1 MARNGQQNTSFM
13 AVEHAQRAED
23 GTSVKSP
30 APAGD
35 NQISSS
41 SSNTI
46 TSDTINHPAIHPTV
60 NDPTPPRRLSSGDE
74 DPARPRKR
82 PATLASIQQI
92 EVLNA
97 EHIAARQQERKSP
110 PSHLLGHAGFH
121 RSSPI
126 HIPSDSDVEMAL
138 SLNGKDLEVNGQ
150 SSVVTKDET
159 VSFAPSPSLDSGTE
173 VGDVLS
179 SEDSTLYTTEQG
191 TLVNLKAN
199 SENNNPSEPSYITMD
214 KAKEP
219 SDDASSSTSSLQYER
234 QSESPE
240 VEVAEVEDLD
250 DPAVD
255 LCVIEDQVD
264 ECAFVEF
271 PLIVNSKDYA
281 EEFLFSLSQQVEK
294 GKELPNIK
302 FSLSNNARLTCYK
315 QRPCTS
321 GMSL

>member
-1 MARNGQQNTSFM
+1 MARNGQEITSFM

-23 GTSVKSP
+23 WTSVKT
-30 APAGD
+30 AARAGD
-35 NQISSS
+35 HQINSDSSS
-41 SSNTI
+41 TLP
-46 TSDTINHPAIHPTV
+46 SDTINQPPSTQTTV
-60 NDPTPPRRLSSGDE
+60 NEPTPPRRLSSGDE

-82 PATLASIQQI
+82 PATLASVQQI

-110 PSHLLGHAGFH
+110 PSHLIGHARFQ

-126 HIPSDSDVEMAL
+126 HIPSDSDVEMASSL
-138 SLNGKDLEVNGQ
+138 SAKDSEMNGQ
-150 SSVVTKDET
+150 IDAVIKREI
-159 VSFAPSPSLDSGTE
+159 VSFAPSPSVESGTE
-173 VGDVLS
+173 VGDLLS
-179 SEDSTLYTTEQG
+179 EASTLYTTEQG

-199 SENNNPSEPSYITMD
+199 SENNDPPESNYTTIEKS
-214 KAKEP
+214 KEP
-219 SDDASSSTSSLQYER
+219 SDDASSSTSSLQYEH

-255 LCVIEDQVD
+255 LCVIEDQAD

-271 PLIVNSKDYA
+271 PLIVSSKDYV

-294 GKELPNIK
+294 GR
-302 FSLSNNARLTCYK
+302 SLHINLESNS
-315 QRPCTS
+315 Q
-321 GMSL
+321 G